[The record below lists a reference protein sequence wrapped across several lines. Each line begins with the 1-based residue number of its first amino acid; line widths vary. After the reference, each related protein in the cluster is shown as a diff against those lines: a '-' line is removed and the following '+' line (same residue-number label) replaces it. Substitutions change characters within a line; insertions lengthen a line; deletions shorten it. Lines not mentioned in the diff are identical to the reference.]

1 MNEQNNP
8 VDVGKDQ
15 IAKYKEPVEELF
27 TSYRFGGKTQ
37 SLPELMLKLDPNE
50 KYVMSNVER
59 DTYLAIREG
68 MQVFQCVTEL
78 LSDKIGLRQKLI
90 ATPSSQLTGNQEIDR
105 LRGFCHDYATYSASL
120 YVSRRMNAVIR
131 AEGVESSEKKA
142 DLSDL
147 PLSLD
152 SAQPEKAVIRRL
164 LAPIYSYLVKQ
175 AETGKQFESSLAFA
189 VIVKDVF
196 DKYAALAL
204 EHKDAYP
211 DLDRHL
217 RGYQFR
223 IMDEFVVLEGYE
235 DKSISAAPAT
245 AQALTF
251 QPIRAEEIVGNRH
264 AKKKIIRYVERLV
277 IYDFQRQMNPILE
290 LGGLAWTSL
299 YDGLPGTGK
308 SSLFR
313 LAMTLLQELSAQVGA
328 PFTIFT
334 VDQSIKDEYYG
345 KTGKILLQRL
355 SVTQNPAMLSLGIL
369 DDIDLLTSSRDDAQG
384 ADNDINN
391 ILMQYLDG
399 VFTLRRGNVINFAAS
414 NKPTGLDDALRNRFN
429 DRLLIDGPTTAEDF
443 ADIMLIL
450 GGKLFKNN
458 LVRIEKGYDPFA
470 TQVSGKEDSNRKTDV
485 AAYMAEEFQ
494 KYKGAT
500 LLDFGRFV
508 AELKEKNPKI
518 TGRSSKAIMEAIKER
533 SADFDLPRE
542 WFENRAL
549 YFDQPFETK
558 VQKLIELY
566 EPITPDIL
574 FQEARRYFDSEE
586 RFAKTE
592 AEGQVTRGYNNL
604 MWDVQAQIQYYQE
617 QLACGEQADFARLEA
632 LKALMRDMLR
642 QKEETVKNAL
652 QR

>member
-1 MNEQNNP
+1 M
-8 VDVGKDQ
+8 
-15 IAKYKEPVEELF
+15 
-27 TSYRFGGKTQ
+27 
-37 SLPELMLKLDPNE
+37 
-50 KYVMSNVER
+50 
-59 DTYLAIREG
+59 
-68 MQVFQCVTEL
+68 
-78 LSDKIGLRQKLI
+78 I
-90 ATPSSQLTGNQEIDR
+90 ATPSSELTRNQEIDR
-105 LRGFCHDYATYSASL
+105 LREFCHDYATYGASL
-120 YVSRRMNAVIR
+120 YVSKKIDALIR

-235 DKSISAAPAT
+235 DKSISAAAAVKT
-245 AQALTF
+245 LAF

-277 IYDFQRQMNPILE
+277 LYDFQRQMNPILE

-369 DDIDLLTSSRDDAQG
+369 DDVDLLTSSRDDAQG

-458 LVRIEKGYDPFA
+458 LVRIEKGYEPFA
-470 TQVSGKEDSNRKTDV
+470 TQVSGQENSNRRTDV

-508 AELKEKNPKI
+508 EELKEKNPKI

-574 FQEARRYFDSEE
+574 FQEAQRYFDSEE

-592 AEGQVTRGYNNL
+592 AEGHVTRGYNNL

-617 QLACGEQADFARLEA
+617 QLAQGVQADFARLEA

-642 QKEETVKNAL
+642 QKEEMVKNAL